1 MLQIKWTKEA
11 VKDIKSLDKI
21 IAKRIVTK
29 ISWYGENFESL
40 TPEMLSNELNNLY
53 KIRVGNYRVIYS
65 FKNNTL
71 QIEWI
76 GHRKDV
82 YK

>member
-1 MLQIKWTKEA
+1 MPKISWSKEA
-11 VKDIKSLDKI
+11 FDDLKSLDKV
-21 IAKRIVTK
+21 IAKRIVNK
-29 ISWYGENFESL
+29 ISWFGENFESL

-53 KIRVGNYRVIYS
+53 KIRVGNYRVVYS
-65 FKNNTL
+65 INNNTL

-76 GHRKDV
+76 GHRKEV

>member
-1 MLQIKWTKEA
+1 MPQIKWAEKA
-11 VKDIKSLDKI
+11 VSDLESLDKAIARRI
-21 IAKRIVTK
+21 IDK
-29 ISWYGENFESL
+29 ISWFGENFENL

-53 KIRVGNYRVIYS
+53 KIRAGDYRIVYS
-65 FKNNTL
+65 INKNIL

-82 YK
+82 YR